1 MIKFPGWGQRN
12 NEGPPDLDQVMRD
25 LSRKINTLFGKSGN
39 NGSPSAPSG
48 NGNNV
53 SLPILPILVVL
64 LLIWLA
70 TGFYL
75 VDSGSKGV
83 VQRFGKMADE
93 TTEPGPRWHLPYPLE
108 KVTVVNMEQ
117 VRRLEVGYRSS
128 GEGSGSK
135 TKQPK
140 EALMLTEDENIIDL
154 QFAVQYNLKN
164 PTEYLFN
171 NRDTDA
177 AVMSAAE
184 TAIREVVGKNKL
196 DDLLQ
201 KGLQDTSER
210 MQVILDSYKAGV
222 KIISVSLQSAQP
234 PEEVQEAF
242 EDVNRANQDNQRQI
256 NEGQAY
262 ANDVIPKARGT
273 ASRLLAE
280 SAGYKLK
287 IESEA
292 RGNASRFDQIL
303 TQYKNAPEV
312 TRQRLFLDAQEQI
325 LSSVSEVVIDQKAGS
340 MMYLP
345 LDKLIGSAPNAPQQ
359 SQSLQ
364 SCTPQAAILPDVAAP
379 TDRTRDAFRRRDRD
393 SRYGMIMKT
402 LTNILVVVVVAFFFL
417 MTSAYNVD

>member
-1 MIKFPGWGQRN
+1 MIKFPGWKAQN

-25 LSRKINTLFGKSGN
+25 LSRKINGLFGGGGN
-39 NGSPSAPSG
+39 SNQSNGQSRIPKG
-48 NGNNV
+48 GNV
-53 SLPILPILVVL
+53 SVPVLPILAIL

-70 TGFYL
+70 SGFYL

-83 VQRFGKMADE
+83 VQRFGKMAVD
-93 TTEPGPRWHLPYPLE
+93 TTEPGPRWHLPYPIE

-128 GEGSGSK
+128 GEGSGIK
-135 TKQPK
+135 VKQPK

-164 PTEYLFN
+164 ATDYLFN
-171 NRDTDA
+171 NRSTDD

-184 TAIREVVGKNKL
+184 TAIREIVGKNKL

-201 KGLQDTSER
+201 KGIQDTSDR
-210 MQVILDSYKAGV
+210 MQAILDSYKTGV

-234 PEEVQEAF
+234 PEQVQEAF

-280 SAGYKLK
+280 AAGYKLK

-292 RGNASRFDQIL
+292 KGNASRFDQIL
-303 TQYKNAPEV
+303 AQYNNAPEV

-325 LSSVSEVVIDQKAGS
+325 LSSVSKVVIDQKAGS
-340 MMYLP
+340 LMYLP
-345 LDKLIGSAPNAPQQ
+345 LDKLMSADNAVPQQ
-359 SQSLQ
+359 SQSMQ
-364 SCTPQAAILPDVAAP
+364 SLNPQAAVAPEAAA
-379 TDRTRDAFRRRDRD
+379 TADRTRDAFRSRDREG
-393 SRYGMIMKT
+393 R
-402 LTNILVVVVVAFFFL
+402 
-417 MTSAYNVD
+417 

>member
-25 LSRKINTLFGKSGN
+25 LSRKINTLFGKGGGNQPNRQPSTPSTSGVN
-39 NGSPSAPSG
+39 LPL
-48 NGNNV
+48 
-53 SLPILPILVVL
+53 LPIIAAVVL
-64 LLIWLA
+64 IWFG
-70 TGFYL
+70 TGFYI
-75 VDSGSKGV
+75 VDQGSLGV
-83 VQRFGKMADE
+83 VQRFGKFVE
-93 TTEPGPRWHLPYPLE
+93 TTEPGPRWHLPYPME
-108 KVTVVNMEQ
+108 KVDVVNMEQ

-128 GEGSGSK
+128 SEGGGGK

-164 PTEYLFN
+164 AKDYLFN
-171 NRDTDA
+171 NRSTDN

-210 MQVILDSYKAGV
+210 MQVILDGYKTGV

-234 PEEVQEAF
+234 PEQVQEAF

-292 RGNASRFDQIL
+292 KGNASRFDQIL
-303 TQYKNAPEV
+303 AQYNNAPEV

-325 LSSVSEVVIDQKAGS
+325 LSSVSKIVVDQKAGNS

-345 LDKLIGSAPNAPQQ
+345 LDKIINATGSATPQQ
-359 SQSLQ
+359 SQSMQ
-364 SCTPQAAILPDVAAP
+364 SLNPQAAVTPDKSTA
-379 TDRTRDAFRRRDRD
+379 TDRTRDAFRSRDRE
-393 SRYGMIMKT
+393 SR
-402 LTNILVVVVVAFFFL
+402 
-417 MTSAYNVD
+417 

>member
-25 LSRKINTLFGKSGN
+25 LSRKINTLFGKGGGN
-39 NGSPSAPSG
+39 QPNREPGTSNANGV
-48 NGNNV
+48 NI
-53 SLPILPILVVL
+53 PIFPIIAVVA
-64 LLIWLA
+64 LIWIG
-70 TGFYL
+70 TGFYI
-75 VDSGSKGV
+75 VDQGSLGV
-83 VQRFGKMADE
+83 VQRFGLFVE
-93 TTEPGPRWHLPYPLE
+93 TTEPGPRWHLPYPIE
-108 KVTVVNMEQ
+108 TATVVNMEQ

-128 GEGSGSK
+128 GEGSGGK
-135 TKQPK
+135 TKQPR

-164 PTEYLFN
+164 AKDYLFN
-171 NRDTDA
+171 NRNTDE

-210 MQVILDSYKAGV
+210 MQVILDSYKTGV

-234 PEEVQEAF
+234 PEQVQEAF

-287 IESEA
+287 VESEA
-292 RGNASRFDQIL
+292 KGNASRFDQIL
-303 TQYKNAPEV
+303 TQYNNAPEV

-325 LSSVSEVVIDQKAGS
+325 LSSVSKIVVDQKAGNS
-340 MMYLP
+340 MLYLP
-345 LDKLIGSAPNAPQQ
+345 LDKLINASGNTPQQ
-359 SQSLQ
+359 SQSIQ
-364 SCTPQAAILPDVAAP
+364 SLNPQAAPAP
-379 TDRTRDAFRRRDRD
+379 EPLASTDRTRDAFRSRDRE
-393 SRYGMIMKT
+393 SR
-402 LTNILVVVVVAFFFL
+402 
-417 MTSAYNVD
+417 

>member
-25 LSRKINTLFGKSGN
+25 LSRKINTLFGKGGGN
-39 NGSPSAPSG
+39 QPNRQPSTPGTNGVNLP
-48 NGNNV
+48 V
-53 SLPILPILVVL
+53 LPIIAVVVL
-64 LLIWLA
+64 IWFG
-70 TGFYL
+70 TGFYI
-75 VDSGSKGV
+75 VDQGSLGV
-83 VQRFGKMADE
+83 VQRFGKLVE
-93 TTEPGPRWHLPYPLE
+93 TTEPGPRWHLPYPME
-108 KVTVVNMEQ
+108 KVDVVNMEQ

-128 GEGSGSK
+128 SEGSGGK
-135 TKQPK
+135 TKQPR

-164 PTEYLFN
+164 AKDYLFN
-171 NRDTDA
+171 NRSTDD

-210 MQVILDSYKAGV
+210 MQVILDGYKTGV

-234 PEEVQEAF
+234 PEQVQEAF

-292 RGNASRFDQIL
+292 KGNASRFDQIL
-303 TQYKNAPEV
+303 AQYNNAPEV

-325 LSSVSEVVIDQKAGS
+325 LSSVSKIVVDQKAGNS

-345 LDKLIGSAPNAPQQ
+345 LDKLINATGSAVPQQ
-359 SQSLQ
+359 SQSMQ
-364 SCTPQAAILPDVAAP
+364 SLNPQAVVAPDKSTA
-379 TDRTRDAFRRRDRD
+379 TDRTRDTFRSRDRE
-393 SRYGMIMKT
+393 SR
-402 LTNILVVVVVAFFFL
+402 
-417 MTSAYNVD
+417 